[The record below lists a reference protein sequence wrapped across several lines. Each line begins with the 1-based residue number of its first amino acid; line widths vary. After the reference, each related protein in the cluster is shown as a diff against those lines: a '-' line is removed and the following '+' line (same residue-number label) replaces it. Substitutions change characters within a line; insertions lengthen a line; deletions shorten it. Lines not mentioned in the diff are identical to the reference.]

1 MPETKKQR
9 TDTKKIDE
17 MLVDKVDKRR
27 ERIKDSSD
35 RQALEAVMSPR
46 TSRIIFDFEAK
57 GKLKNI
63 IGIINAGKEANVYN
77 GIAPDGREVVIKIWR
92 INSQTSKW
100 MQEYIR
106 GDPRYKNYRKKN
118 STTLMTTWAM
128 KEFKNLRRARDA
140 GVPCPEPIAV
150 KENVLIM
157 EFIGKEGTPAKR
169 LVDVELKDP
178 LKHLNVI
185 LQGIQNLII
194 KARLVHGDL
203 SAYNILYDENKDQ
216 VYFIDFAQG
225 VLMDHPNSRKYF
237 NRDIDNVLGYFTNVL
252 PEDLDKNVLMDAI
265 IAGKP
270 IKIE

>member
-1 MPETKKQR
+1 MPERKKQR
-9 TDTKKIDE
+9 VDTKKIDE

-46 TSRIIFDFEAK
+46 ISRIIFDLEAK

-63 IGIINAGKEANVYN
+63 IGILNAGKEANVYN
-77 GIAPDGREVVIKIWR
+77 GTTPDGREVAIKVWR

-100 MQEYIR
+100 MQDYIR
-106 GDPRYKNYRKKN
+106 GDPRFKTYHKRN
-118 STTLMTTWAM
+118 STSLMTTWAM

-140 GVPCPEPIAV
+140 GVPCPEPIV
-150 KENVLIM
+150 VRENVLVM

-185 LQGIQNLII
+185 LQGIEDLII

-203 SAYNILYDENKDQ
+203 SAFNILYDENKDQ

-237 NRDIDNVLGYFTNVL
+237 NRDIDNVLGYFSNVL
-252 PEDLDKNVLMDAI
+252 PEGFDKEALMNAI